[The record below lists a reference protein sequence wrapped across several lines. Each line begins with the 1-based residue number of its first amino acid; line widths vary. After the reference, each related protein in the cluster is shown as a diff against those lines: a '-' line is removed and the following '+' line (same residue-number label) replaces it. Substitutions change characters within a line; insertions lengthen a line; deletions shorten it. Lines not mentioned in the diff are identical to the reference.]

1 MDLVKVQSSVCP
13 CGCWWDVHPIMALQA
28 SMPGSFTLNCRAAFV
43 GSTEGEPRPDR
54 PEPPKGRAHQRL
66 PSLYK
71 SGPLPERNR
80 QSPTL
85 SPIKS
90 ADWRTASWISISRQ
104 SRSCHQPRGQ
114 DSQPTRAEVVSSPTD
129 ERCVV
134 RLNERAPNT
143 CASKVNAHN
152 PLTNEPWI
160 RRRGAGDRSAP
171 KNESGSPQC
180 CRASS
185 RSLLHTPQCEDK
197 LQSCQSIKSGDSR
210 APPHATAEVSFQAK
224 R

>member
-1 MDLVKVQSSVCP
+1 MSGASGSAMTARRTPLTSNSMDLVKVQSSQGRLP
-13 CGCWWDVHPIMALQA
+13 LLLLAGRSPIMALQA
-28 SMPGSFTLNCRAAFV
+28 STPGSFTLNCRAAFV

-90 ADWRTASWISISRQ
+90 ADWRTASWISISRR

-134 RLNERAPNT
+134 RLNERAPSIIWRPT
-143 CASKVNAHN
+143 C
-152 PLTNEPWI
+152 T
-160 RRRGAGDRSAP
+160 
-171 KNESGSPQC
+171 
-180 CRASS
+180 
-185 RSLLHTPQCEDK
+185 
-197 LQSCQSIKSGDSR
+197 
-210 APPHATAEVSFQAK
+210 VSTGENL
-224 R
+224 